1 MSSRIYAIVGLPGSG
16 KTTLANKWMQ
26 DLKIPFIDDPK
37 TADSNKREEVVRLIK
52 EGCHFIIADIFL
64 CDPKSRVK
72 FEELV
77 KNIDSGAH
85 IFYYYFENR
94 PDKCLA
100 NIKLR
105 NDGRNVEPSLKRLSS
120 IYTIPSTHLP
130 MTIWSGESN
139 ENYKA

>member
-1 MSSRIYAIVGLPGSG
+1 MESRIYAIVGLPGSG
-16 KTTLANKWMQ
+16 KTTLGKKWSS
-26 DLKIPFIDDPK
+26 DLKIPFLDDPK
-37 TADSNKREEVVRLIK
+37 TADGNKRDEVVKLIK
-52 EGCHFIIADIFL
+52 EGSHFIIADIFL
-64 CDPKSRVK
+64 CDPQQRAR

-77 KNIDSGAH
+77 RNIDSGAH
-85 IFYYYFENR
+85 IFYSYFENR

-130 MTIWSGESN
+130 MTIWTGDSN
-139 ENYKA
+139 EAN